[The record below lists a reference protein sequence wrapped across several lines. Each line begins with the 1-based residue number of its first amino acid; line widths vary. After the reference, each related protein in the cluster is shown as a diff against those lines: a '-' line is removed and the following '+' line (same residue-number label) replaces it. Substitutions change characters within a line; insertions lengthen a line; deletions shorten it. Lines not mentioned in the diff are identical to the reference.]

1 MRFGS
6 NIGFSRYHAGPR
18 KGNGNLSNRSGIFP
32 IEVDFLP
39 KGDNRKVETATEPCI
54 DNQILKD
61 KGGKKFLLLLVK
73 KGIIIGLYPKEGG
86 CHGYILRPQDH
97 AGAAPFHF

>member
-1 MRFGS
+1 MRFGNS
-6 NIGFSRYHAGPR
+6 TDFEDNIS
-18 KGNGNLSNRSGIFP
+18 
-32 IEVDFLP
+32 
-39 KGDNRKVETATEPCI
+39 
-54 DNQILKD
+54 QILKD